1 MFLAAVTEQ
10 ETPQRCTSAPNC
22 CPRSFGCAIESVY
35 PQTCWC
41 HFLLDLA
48 TLPNPLS
55 RRFNSSCVSSGR
67 HCSHCQTSLMAIQP
81 IDLDAQQFCCDRS
94 RFCAWRMQDVCEAC
108 SLRIT
113 AAAQQLQRCGSRCHY
128 HSSTRRRTQLQLDQL
143 PHADCTARRR
153 CGGVS
158 VFVVG
163 QTCGGA
169 RENIITV
176 FSS

>member
-1 MFLAAVTEQ
+1 MHLRPKLLPSQLWMCYRERIPSNVLVSL
-10 ETPQRCTSAPNC
+10 PVGSRHSAEPTFSALQLKLRELW
-22 CPRSFGCAIESVY
+22 P
-35 PQTCWC
+35 P
-41 HFLLDLA
+41 LLS
-48 TLPNPLS
+48 LS
-55 RRFNSSCVSSGR
+55 NLFDG
-67 HCSHCQTSLMAIQP
+67 QP